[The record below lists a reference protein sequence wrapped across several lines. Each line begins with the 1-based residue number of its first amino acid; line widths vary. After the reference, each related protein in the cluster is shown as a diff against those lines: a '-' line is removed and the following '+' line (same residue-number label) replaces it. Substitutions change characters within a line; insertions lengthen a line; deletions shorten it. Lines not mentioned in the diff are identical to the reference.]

1 MSKSS
6 LKGFQIRWCK
16 KAKLS
21 QAEKQKIK
29 KDLHDM
35 SGKILKVMEGT
46 KEEDSRKEVAEM
58 RFPLPSIPH
67 LKAYLTIEYCN
78 DEWHIFMET
87 YSTCIGEIL
96 HEGGPFIQLL
106 KRDEIEQEETL

>member
-6 LKGFQIRWCK
+6 LKGFIIRWCK

-29 KDLHDM
+29 KDLHDI
-35 SGKILKVMEGT
+35 SGKILKVMEAA
-46 KEEDSRKEVAEM
+46 KDEDSRKEVAEM

-78 DEWHIFMET
+78 DAWHIFMET

-96 HEGGPFIQLL
+96 REGGPFIQLL

>member
-1 MSKSS
+1 MSKFS

-21 QAEKQKIK
+21 PAEKQKIK
-29 KDLHDM
+29 KDLHEM
-35 SGKILKVMEGT
+35 SGKILKVMEAA
-46 KEEDSRKEVAEM
+46 KDEDTRKEVAEM

-78 DEWHIFMET
+78 GSWHIFMET

-96 HEGGPFIQLL
+96 REGGPFIQML
-106 KRDEIEQEETL
+106 KMNEIEQEEIL